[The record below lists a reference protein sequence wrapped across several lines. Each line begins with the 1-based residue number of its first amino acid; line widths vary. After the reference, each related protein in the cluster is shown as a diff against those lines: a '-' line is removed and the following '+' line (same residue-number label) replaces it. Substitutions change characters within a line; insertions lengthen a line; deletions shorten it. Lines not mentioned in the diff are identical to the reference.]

1 MPICGLPRRMK
12 GAFLHMKKIYD
23 APVLELLAYCSLSPI
38 GAGEWSDTETDPGIN
53 SKPWN
58 DGELGWT

>member
-1 MPICGLPRRMK
+1 
-12 GAFLHMKKIYD
+12 MKKLYE
-23 APVLELLAYCSLSPI
+23 APILELLAFCSNAAI
-38 GAGEWSDTETDPGIN
+38 GNEELLEDPNN